1 MSVRFPALVAALVA
15 AVVAVLALPAPAG
28 AQDPYP
34 PAVAFVGDS
43 TGAMAREEIHQEV
56 NRSRPLRLLMAAGMA
71 TPGSALPRVA
81 EAAGQP
87 DAPPI
92 WVIALG
98 HAYANGGH
106 SDATFEHDIR
116 AVLDA
121 VAPHVA
127 CVRWFE
133 ITEELTFYAGVNER
147 APAFNRVL
155 RSVSAEYE
163 NVEVMHY
170 AHWAR
175 IAPDSVW
182 IEDGLHHS
190 PEGEREMGRL
200 VAQAAEGCDPATNSG
215 PYWDVADDAREA
227 GAITWLAE
235 HGYAS
240 AFWNGTYRATI
251 GSVAVPASRGA
262 VAATVWRWAGAP
274 AGHPPARWSDVGPP
288 FRRPLAW
295 IDAGRLATAYPD
307 GTYRPEAPA
316 TRGHAALLLWQLAG
330 RPTVSRPAPWS
341 DVPDRLRGALDW
353 LAAHRGRDAFP
364 GRQFEAAR
372 ILTRAELALLL
383 APASAAPVGGE
394 ASPVGTRYP
403 PPDYVVLDEAPGPP
417 LGNRRRAAP

>member
-1 MSVRFPALVAALVA
+1 MRFPAFVA
-15 AVVAVLALPAPAG
+15 AVVAPVVAAVLALPAPAG
-28 AQDPYP
+28 AQDPHP

-106 SDATFEHDIR
+106 SDATFRHDIR

-121 VAPHVA
+121 VAPYAA

-133 ITEELTFYAGVNER
+133 ITEELTFYDGVNER

-155 RSVSAEYE
+155 RAVSAGYD

-175 IAPDSVW
+175 LAPDSVW

-200 VAQAAEGCDPATNSG
+200 VAQAADGCDPATNSG
-215 PYWDVADDAREA
+215 PYWDVPNDAREA
-227 GAITWLAE
+227 AAIAWLAE
-235 HGYAS
+235 HHDTS
-240 AFWNGTYRATI
+240 AYWNGTYRATI

-274 AGHPPARWSDVGPP
+274 AGLPPARWSDVEPP
-288 FRRPLAW
+288 YRRPLAW
-295 IDAGRLATAYPD
+295 IDARRLATAYPD
-307 GTYRPEAPA
+307 GTYQPEAAA
-316 TRGHAALLLWQLAG
+316 TRGHIALLLWRLAG
-330 RPTVSRPAPWS
+330 RPTVSRPAPWT
-341 DVPDRLRGALDW
+341 DVPDRLRDALDW
-353 LAAHRGRDAFP
+353 LAAHGGRTAFP

-372 ILTRAELALLL
+372 TLTRAELALLL
-383 APASAAPVGGE
+383 APASPAPPGGE
-394 ASPVGTRYP
+394 ASPVATPYP
-403 PPDYVVLDEAPGPP
+403 PPEYVLLDETPGPP
-417 LGNRRRAAP
+417 LGNPRRASP